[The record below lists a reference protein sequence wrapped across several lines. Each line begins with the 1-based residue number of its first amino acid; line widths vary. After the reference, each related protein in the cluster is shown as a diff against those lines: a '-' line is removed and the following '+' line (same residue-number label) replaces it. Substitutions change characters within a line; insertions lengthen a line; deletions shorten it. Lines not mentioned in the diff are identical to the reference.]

1 MIPVATKS
9 ICGWQFEKSLPP
21 AIVEVPFEQGE
32 LESHYKYMR
41 KAINLSSSAEENGN
55 HPFGAL
61 LVYEEPNTKERK
73 VLLFS
78 ENTVNTDQSAL
89 CHGESNLCR
98 LVQINKISKEVLKN
112 STLYT
117 SAEPCAMCCG
127 AIFWSGIREVAYGAP
142 HDSFGSASF
151 RVPCR
156 EVFKFARQSEAEGK
170 NEAITVIGPVLSE
183 EAVPIVQKYFA

>member
-21 AIVEVPFEQGE
+21 AIVDVPFEEGE
-32 LESHYKYMR
+32 LESHYEYMR
-41 KAINLSSSAEENGN
+41 EAIKLSRSAEANGN

-73 VLLFS
+73 VLLIS

-89 CHGESNLCR
+89 CHGEFNLCR
-98 LVQINKISKEVLKN
+98 LIQINKISQKVLKDC
-112 STLYT
+112 TLYT
-117 SAEPCAMCCG
+117 SASPCAMCAG
-127 AIFWSGIREVAYGAP
+127 AAFWARIRKIVYGAEENT
-142 HDSFGSASF
+142 FGSSSF

-156 EVFKFARQSEAEGK
+156 EVFKFARQSETEGK